1 MAEDGCHDAAQ
12 HGRAAEF
19 LSRIDADEDVQTIK
33 SGIAGDGQD
42 LHQRLGRQGR
52 VHLEG
57 HVEQAR
63 DQAAGDEGRDDRHE
77 DMGDFLQG
85 QFGRRRVLAAYFFVK
100 GLAVEGP
107 LLIVAG
113 IWRSGR
119 RLFFT
124 ACFD

>member
-1 MAEDGCHDAAQ
+1 
-12 HGRAAEF
+12 
-19 LSRIDADEDVQTIK
+19 
-33 SGIAGDGQD
+33 
-42 LHQRLGRQGR
+42 
-52 VHLEG
+52 
-57 HVEQAR
+57 
-63 DQAAGDEGRDDRHE
+63 
-77 DMGDFLQG
+77 MGDFLQG

-100 GLAVEGP
+100 GLAVEEP